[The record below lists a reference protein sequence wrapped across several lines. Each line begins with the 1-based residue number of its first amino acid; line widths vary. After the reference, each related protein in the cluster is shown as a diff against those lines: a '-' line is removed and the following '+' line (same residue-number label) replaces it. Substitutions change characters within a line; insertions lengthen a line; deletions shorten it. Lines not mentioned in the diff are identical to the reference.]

1 MIGMALAVHFGAG
14 KIGRGFIANLLH
26 QTGYHVVFAD
36 VVQETIDKLKKEQQY
51 TLFLIDHNYDEQLID
66 DVDACSTINEA
77 DKVVDAIQEAEV
89 VTTSVMATN
98 LDKVAP
104 LIAKG
109 LKRRVGS
116 HKPKITVMACENAMM
131 GTNILVKAMLA
142 TGEITTDEL
151 NEVGVYPNTA
161 VDRVVFDGHHH
172 GKDGIE
178 IGDAYEL
185 AIEKNKLA
193 DTNTQP
199 IKNAEYVENL
209 EMYLQRKIYM
219 INCGH
224 AISAYLGQANG
235 YKTVQEVLKDPQL
248 LEQVKTAMMESAGAL
263 EKKYGF
269 EHTTLVTYMNKMFV
283 KRMTTPGLSDPVE
296 RVGREPIRKLAAN
309 DRIIGPA
316 LQCEAYKLANDHLL
330 HGAAYGFHF
339 QNPDDQQA
347 VEIQTSIEQN
357 GIKETVAK
365 YTQQPVDS
373 RIVAVISDNY
383 EQISKG

>member
-66 DVDACSTINEA
+66 DVDAYSTINEA

>member
-1 MIGMALAVHFGAG
+1 MALAVHFGAG

-66 DVDACSTINEA
+66 DVDAYSTINET

-142 TGEITTDEL
+142 TGEITADEL

-248 LEQVKTAMMESAGAL
+248 LEQVKAAMMESAGAL

-330 HGAAYGFHF
+330 RGAAYGFHF

-373 RIVAVISDNY
+373 RIVAVISDD
-383 EQISKG
+383 

>member
-1 MIGMALAVHFGAG
+1 MALAVHFGAG

-66 DVDACSTINEA
+66 DVDAYSTINET

-248 LEQVKTAMMESAGAL
+248 LEQVKAAMMESAGAL

-330 HGAAYGFHF
+330 RGAAYGFHF

-373 RIVAVISDNY
+373 RIVAVISDDY

>member
-66 DVDACSTINEA
+66 DVDAYSTINET

-373 RIVAVISDNY
+373 RIVAVISDDY

>member
-1 MIGMALAVHFGAG
+1 MALAVHFGAG

-66 DVDACSTINEA
+66 DVDAYSTINEA

-209 EMYLQRKIYM
+209 EMHLQRKIYM

>member
-1 MIGMALAVHFGAG
+1 MALAVHFGAG

-66 DVDACSTINEA
+66 DVDAYSTINEA

-263 EKKYGF
+263 E
-269 EHTTLVTYMNKMFV
+269 LV
-283 KRMTTPGLSDPVE
+283 
-296 RVGREPIRKLAAN
+296 
-309 DRIIGPA
+309 
-316 LQCEAYKLANDHLL
+316 
-330 HGAAYGFHF
+330 
-339 QNPDDQQA
+339 
-347 VEIQTSIEQN
+347 
-357 GIKETVAK
+357 
-365 YTQQPVDS
+365 
-373 RIVAVISDNY
+373 
-383 EQISKG
+383 

>member
-1 MIGMALAVHFGAG
+1 
-14 KIGRGFIANLLH
+14 
-26 QTGYHVVFAD
+26 
-36 VVQETIDKLKKEQQY
+36 
-51 TLFLIDHNYDEQLID
+51 
-66 DVDACSTINEA
+66 
-77 DKVVDAIQEAEV
+77 
-89 VTTSVMATN
+89 
-98 LDKVAP
+98 
-104 LIAKG
+104 
-109 LKRRVGS
+109 
-116 HKPKITVMACENAMM
+116 
-131 GTNILVKAMLA
+131 ML
-142 TGEITTDEL
+142 
-151 NEVGVYPNTA
+151 N
-161 VDRVVFDGHHH
+161 RF
-172 GKDGIE
+172 
-178 IGDAYEL
+178 
-185 AIEKNKLA
+185 
-193 DTNTQP
+193 
-199 IKNAEYVENL
+199 
-209 EMYLQRKIYM
+209 
-219 INCGH
+219 
-224 AISAYLGQANG
+224 
-235 YKTVQEVLKDPQL
+235 
-248 LEQVKTAMMESAGAL
+248 L

>member
-1 MIGMALAVHFGAG
+1 MALAVHFGAG

-373 RIVAVISDNY
+373 RIVAVISDDY

>member
-66 DVDACSTINEA
+66 DVDAYSTINEA

-357 GIKETVAK
+357 GIKKTVAK

-373 RIVAVISDNY
+373 RIVAVISDDY

>member
-1 MIGMALAVHFGAG
+1 MALAVHFGAG

>member
-1 MIGMALAVHFGAG
+1 MALAVHFGAG

-66 DVDACSTINEA
+66 DVDAYSTINEA
-77 DKVVDAIQEAEV
+77 DKVVNAIQEAEV

>member
-66 DVDACSTINEA
+66 DVDAYSTINEA

-357 GIKETVAK
+357 GIKKTVAK

>member
-1 MIGMALAVHFGAG
+1 MAFAVHFGAG

-36 VVQETIDKLKKEQQY
+36 VVQETIDTLKKDQQY

-66 DVDACSTINEA
+66 DVDAYSTINEA
-77 DKVVDAIQEAEV
+77 DKVVNAIQEAEV

-109 LKRRVGS
+109 LKRRVGA

-142 TGEITTDEL
+142 TGEITADEL

-199 IKNAEYVENL
+199 IKNAEYVDNL

-224 AISAYLGQANG
+224 AISAYLGQAHG

-248 LEQVKTAMMESAGAL
+248 LEQVKAAMMESAGAL

-316 LQCEAYKLANDHLL
+316 LQCEAYKLANEHLL
-330 HGAAYGFHF
+330 RGAAYGFHF
-339 QNPDDQQA
+339 QNSEDQQA

-373 RIVAVISDNY
+373 RIVAVISDDY

>member
-66 DVDACSTINEA
+66 DVDAYSTINET

-142 TGEITTDEL
+142 TGEITADEL

-248 LEQVKTAMMESAGAL
+248 LEQVKAAMMESAGAL

-330 HGAAYGFHF
+330 RGAAYGFHF

-373 RIVAVISDNY
+373 RIVAVISDDY

>member
-1 MIGMALAVHFGAG
+1 MALAVHFGAG

-66 DVDACSTINEA
+66 DVDAYSTINET

-373 RIVAVISDNY
+373 RIVAVISDDY

>member
-1 MIGMALAVHFGAG
+1 MALAVHFGAG

-66 DVDACSTINEA
+66 DVDAYSTINEA

-357 GIKETVAK
+357 GIKKTVAK

>member
-1 MIGMALAVHFGAG
+1 MALAVHFGAG

-66 DVDACSTINEA
+66 DVDAYSTINET

-142 TGEITTDEL
+142 TGEITADEL

-330 HGAAYGFHF
+330 RGAAYGFHF

-357 GIKETVAK
+357 GIKKTVAK

-373 RIVAVISDNY
+373 RIVAVISDDY

>member
-1 MIGMALAVHFGAG
+1 MALAVHFGAG
-14 KIGRGFIANLLH
+14 KIGHGFIANLLH

-66 DVDACSTINEA
+66 DVDAYSTINEA

>member
-1 MIGMALAVHFGAG
+1 MALAVHFGAG

-36 VVQETIDKLKKEQQY
+36 VVQETIDKLKKDQQY

-66 DVDACSTINEA
+66 DVDAYSTINEA
-77 DKVVDAIQEAEV
+77 DKVVDAIQEAEI

-142 TGEITTDEL
+142 TGEITADEL

-185 AIEKNKLA
+185 SIEKNKLA

-235 YKTVQEVLKDPQL
+235 YKTVQEVLKAPQL
-248 LEQVKTAMMESAGAL
+248 LEQVKAAMMESAGAL

-309 DRIIGPA
+309 DRIIGPV
-316 LQCEAYKLANDHLL
+316 LQCEAYKLANEHLL
-330 HGAAYGFHF
+330 RGAAYGFHF
-339 QNPDDQQA
+339 QNSEDQQA

-357 GIKETVAK
+357 GIKKTVAK
-365 YTQQPVDS
+365 YTKQPVDS
-373 RIVAVISDNY
+373 RIVAVISDDY
-383 EQISKG
+383 EQISKE

>member
-1 MIGMALAVHFGAG
+1 MALAVHFGAG

-51 TLFLIDHNYDEQLID
+51 TLFLIDHNYDEQFID
-66 DVDACSTINEA
+66 DVDAYSTINET

-142 TGEITTDEL
+142 TGEITADEL

-330 HGAAYGFHF
+330 RGAAYGFHF

-373 RIVAVISDNY
+373 RIVAVISDDY

>member
-1 MIGMALAVHFGAG
+1 MALAVHFGAG

-66 DVDACSTINEA
+66 DVDAYSTINEA

-161 VDRVVFDGHHH
+161 VDRVMFDGHHH

>member
-1 MIGMALAVHFGAG
+1 MALAVHFGAG

-66 DVDACSTINEA
+66 DVDAYSTINEA

-269 EHTTLVTYMNKMFV
+269 EYTTLVTYMNKMFV

>member
-1 MIGMALAVHFGAG
+1 MALAVHFGAG

-66 DVDACSTINEA
+66 DVDAYSTINEA

-373 RIVAVISDNY
+373 RIVAVISDDY

>member
-1 MIGMALAVHFGAG
+1 MALAVHFGAG

-66 DVDACSTINEA
+66 DVDAYSTINEA

-142 TGEITTDEL
+142 TGEITADEL

-248 LEQVKTAMMESAGAL
+248 LEQVKAAMMESAGAL

-330 HGAAYGFHF
+330 RGAAYGFHF

-373 RIVAVISDNY
+373 RIVAVISDDY

>member
-1 MIGMALAVHFGAG
+1 MALAVHFGAG

-66 DVDACSTINEA
+66 DVDAYSTINEA

-330 HGAAYGFHF
+330 RGAAYGFHF

-373 RIVAVISDNY
+373 RIVAVISDDY

>member
-1 MIGMALAVHFGAG
+1 MALAVHFGAG

-66 DVDACSTINEA
+66 DVDAYSTINET

-142 TGEITTDEL
+142 TGEITADEL

-248 LEQVKTAMMESAGAL
+248 LEQVKAAMMESAGAL

-330 HGAAYGFHF
+330 RGAAYGFHF

-373 RIVAVISDNY
+373 RIVAVISDDY

>member
-66 DVDACSTINEA
+66 DVDAYSTINEA

-161 VDRVVFDGHHH
+161 VDRVMFDGHHH

>member
-1 MIGMALAVHFGAG
+1 MALAVHFGAG

-66 DVDACSTINEA
+66 DVDAYSTINET

-330 HGAAYGFHF
+330 RGAAYGFHF

-373 RIVAVISDNY
+373 RIVAVISDDY

>member
-1 MIGMALAVHFGAG
+1 MALAVHFGAG

-66 DVDACSTINEA
+66 DVDAYSTINEA

-199 IKNAEYVENL
+199 IKNAECVENL

>member
-1 MIGMALAVHFGAG
+1 MALAVHFGAG

-66 DVDACSTINEA
+66 DVDAYSTINEA

-296 RVGREPIRKLAAN
+296 RVGREPSRKLAAN

>member
-1 MIGMALAVHFGAG
+1 MALAVHFGAG

-66 DVDACSTINEA
+66 DVDAYSTINEA

-357 GIKETVAK
+357 GIKKTVAK

-373 RIVAVISDNY
+373 RIVAVISDDY